1 MKKKIALILSLLL
14 TLSMFSAC
22 SSGSAPAS
30 NAPASP
36 AATKSGEPR
45 KLVISTWGLSEDKL
59 WENVFTPFEKKYNCK
74 IVLDIGNNGERVTK
88 LKNNPNA
95 EVDIVYLA
103 ESFSAQAIT
112 DGMFD
117 KIDYTKISNY
127 SKLNPKAKAV
137 ADQGY
142 GPAYTL
148 NRIGIAYN
156 PEKLGFK
163 IESWSDLWR
172 PELKGKIAIPDITTT
187 FGPHFLEICAKKAGV
202 PLATDKGEAAFKE
215 LAALKPNVVKSYTK
229 SSDLANMFASG
240 EIVAAVTADFAF
252 GAIAKAAPKVVMID
266 PKEGAYLNFNTI
278 NIYKNSKNKDLAML
292 FIDWALSADVQTKE
306 AKDIQ
311 ESPVNVDVKL
321 TEAESKNLTYGDV
334 IGKSNLLDYKVINP
348 NMKDWTDK
356 WNRTL
361 S

>member
-1 MKKKIALILSLLL
+1 MKKKIAIILAMLMALSLFASCS
-14 TLSMFSAC
+14 TGTAPSA
-22 SSGSAPAS
+22 APS
-30 NAPASP
+30 SP
-36 AATKSGEPR
+36 AATKSSEPR

-59 WENVFTPFEKKYNCK
+59 WENVFKPFEQKYNCK

-88 LKNNPNA
+88 LKNNPNSD
-95 EVDIVYLA
+95 VDIVYLA

-112 DGMFD
+112 DGMFE
-117 KIDYTKISNY
+117 KIDYSKISNY
-127 SKLNPKAKAV
+127 AKLNPKAKAV

-156 PEKLGFK
+156 PTKLGFK

-187 FGPHFLEICAKKAGV
+187 FGPHFLQICAVKAGV
-202 PLATDKGEAAFKE
+202 PLDKDKGEAAFKQ

-252 GAIAKAAPKVVMID
+252 GAIVKAAPSVVLVD

-278 NIYKNSKNKDLAML
+278 NISKNSKNKDLALL
-292 FIDWALSADVQTKE
+292 FIDWALSQEVQTKE

-321 TEAESKNLTYGDV
+321 TEQESKNLTYGDV
-334 IGKSNLLDYKVINP
+334 IAKSNLIDYKIINP
-348 NMKDWTDK
+348 NLKDWTDK